1 MDALR
6 RLVEV
11 WRSACGDFAELAHSV
26 TDEEWRLPTDL
37 AGWSVGDVVAHGAAI
52 EAELA
57 GDEPLRVTVDK
68 QAPHIKDGA
77 GVYTERGVV
86 ARRDRE
92 PSQVIAEFEHAVE
105 RRTAMLAAE
114 PLDDPTGDPP
124 LTPGRIAWNW
134 QTLLRNRAVD
144 IWVHD
149 QDIRRAVGRPGGL
162 DTAAAI
168 HAQGVFASA
177 LPYVVAK
184 QAGAPAGTTVTFD
197 VTGPL
202 PAVYAVEV
210 DANGRGRAIDPSP
223 DRPTLRFT
231 LDTETFTML
240 GAGRRDPDSL
250 PIRIEGD
257 GTAHPSL
264 ASAILTGL
272 NLTPLTDLSVRCAG
286 GTG

>member
-1 MDALR
+1 MLR

-11 WRSACGDFAELAHSV
+11 WRSSCADFAELARSLN
-26 TDEEWRLPTDL
+26 DDEWRLPTDL
-37 AGWSVGDVVAHGAAI
+37 AGWSAGDVVAHGAAI
-52 EAELA
+52 ESELA
-57 GDEPLRVTVDK
+57 GDPPLRVTIDK
-68 QAPHIKDGA
+68 QAPHIRDGA
-77 GVYTERGVV
+77 GIYTERGVV
-86 ARRDRE
+86 ARRDHPRE
-92 PSQVIAEFEHAVE
+92 EVVAEFEHAVE
-105 RRTAMLAAE
+105 RRTAILADE
-114 PLDDPTGDPP
+114 PLDDPEGEPP
-124 LTPGRIAWNW
+124 ITPGGIGWNW

-144 IWVHD
+144 IWVHE

-162 DTAAAI
+162 TSTGAV
-168 HAQGVFASA
+168 HTQGVFASA

-184 QAGAPAGTTVTFD
+184 RASAPAGTTVTFD

-231 LDTETFTML
+231 LDTESFTIL

-257 GTAHPSL
+257 GTASPNQ
-264 ASAILTGL
+264 ATAILKSL
-272 NLTPLTDLSVRCAG
+272 NLTL
-286 GTG
+286 